1 MLSDIGFGLVGGAL
15 NYFGAKRANEVN
27 KRLAREQMDFQRES
41 NREQMAFQ
49 ERMSNT
55 SYQRAV
61 ADMQAAGI
69 NPILAF
75 QQGGAST
82 PGGSSSGG
90 SLAHVSNETGAA
102 VSSALQ
108 SRLVNANIE
117 QVKALTKLAQADLP
131 GKQAEAKIWGS
142 KYGTLLKAL
151 DIFNPVKQASNVVN
165 MLRGR

>member
-1 MLSDIGFGLVGGAL
+1 MLADPISGIVGGAL
-15 NYFGAKRANEVN
+15 NFLGAKRANEMN
-27 KRLAREQMDFQRES
+27 RRLAREQMDFQRES
-41 NREQMAFQ
+41 MREQMGFQ

-82 PGGSSSGG
+82 PSGSTSSGA
-90 SLAHVSNETGAA
+90 LARVENEAAAA

-108 SRLVNANIE
+108 SRLVSANVE
-117 QVKALTKLAQADLP
+117 QVKALTELAKADLP
-131 GKQAEAKIWGS
+131 GKKAEAKIWSS

-151 DIFNPVKQASNVVN
+151 DIFNPVKQVSNVFFNVK
-165 MLRGR
+165 R